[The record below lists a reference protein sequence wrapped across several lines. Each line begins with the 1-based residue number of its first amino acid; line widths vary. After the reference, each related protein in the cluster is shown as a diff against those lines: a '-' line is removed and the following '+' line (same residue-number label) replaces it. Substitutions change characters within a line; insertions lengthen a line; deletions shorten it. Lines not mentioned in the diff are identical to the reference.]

1 MTEVYT
7 GASVSLDGYIA
18 GPGESGLEHLFK
30 WLGNGDVVVPTTD
43 PELTMRM
50 TEVNAAH
57 WRGVVDMTATRR
69 GAEPEPR
76 SGRVS
81 CGRRGR

>member
-1 MTEVYT
+1 MTKIYT

-18 GPGESGLEHLFK
+18 GPEESGFEHLFK

-50 TEVNAAH
+50 TESTRTTGAA
-57 WRGVVDMTATRR
+57 WST
-69 GAEPEPR
+69 
-76 SGRVS
+76 
-81 CGRRGR
+81 